1 MESTPASRRLG
12 AVCVYLGRK
21 TDEGWEYLLL
31 RRVPRFGGFWQGV
44 TGGVDGSE
52 IPLQAAEREVLEETG
67 FSPASFL
74 PINFDSLVKPVFLR
88 KFQRFSTS
96 ERPYVGSIRNRDCI
110 LYPGAG
116 TFVLIRPAQTFY
128 ERINFPFVFPIP
140 DELRHLYDPRFKE
153 FISHR
158 FVAEVESGE
167 PKLSFEHDA
176 WRWCGLDEA
185 TSLLRYQND
194 AEAPCQ
200 FATPGRV
207 TTE

>member
-74 PINFDSLVKPVFLR
+74 P
-88 KFQRFSTS
+88 
-96 ERPYVGSIRNRDCI
+96 
-110 LYPGAG
+110 
-116 TFVLIRPAQTFY
+116 
-128 ERINFPFVFPIP
+128 INFPFVFPIP